1 MSLSFQPITP
11 VCVKDPRVMV
21 EKMRT
26 YAVLKSGSQTTWKA
40 WTTTSISASSLQ
52 FSTPPPSGSIIVDR
66 KIYLYLP
73 LRLFFTGIPPLG
85 QTLLQANRDAPR
97 AFPINSSI
105 DTFSATIN
113 NQSMSINIADVVHAL
128 MHYNTPNHLKNG
140 DYSMTPSYQDQSQN
154 YGDLFGTVRSPL
166 FNYGDANDGDQT
178 PRGAWPFVIIQ
189 NNVSDGV
196 TPVTAIVDVAFC
208 EPIFLS
214 PFYFGCENGCGFYN
228 VNTMDFNI
236 TMLAQAANRM
246 WSHDD
251 IGGTNV
257 ITSSSFIFGG
267 LTNGPANSS
276 FPQNQGN
283 QPTLLIQ
290 YITPQET
297 QVIPNNIP
305 ITYPYFDVLRFPTDL
320 NTSTNAD
327 PTTYNSNNIQLNS
340 IPRRLYIFIRERNS
354 DLFSNPSHTD
364 TFFQINQ
371 LSIQFK
377 NKNGLLA
384 SASMSQLYEMSVK
397 NHCKLTF
404 LQWSGGPTNRP
415 GAVYTTRIGTI
426 GSVVCIEF
434 ATDIGLE
441 SLEAPGIL
449 SQSQLQVQVTA
460 TNISGRTISPTL
472 YIVPILEGTFTIQGL
487 GQASTNIGV
496 LTPTNVLDC
505 QQSEAVSYN
514 DVQNVNGGDFWSG
527 LKSFGS
533 KLWPFISKAHDF
545 IKDYKLLSKGLSMVP
560 HPIAKGLSTV
570 ADTLGYG
577 EGEGVMAGVNVGGA
591 RRKGRGE
598 GGVLLG
604 GEHLSRQQMMSR
616 LKHY

>member
-11 VCVKDPRVMV
+11 VCVRDPRTMV

-40 WTTTSISASSLQ
+40 WTTTSISGSSLQ
-52 FSTPPPSGSIIVDR
+52 FSTPPPSGSVIVDR

-73 LRLFFTGIPPLG
+73 VRLFFNGIPPLG
-85 QTLLQANRDAPR
+85 QTLLQINRDAPR
-97 AFPINSSI
+97 AFPVSSSI
-105 DTFSATIN
+105 DTFSASIN
-113 NQSMSINIADVVHAL
+113 NQSMSINIADIIQAL
-128 MHYNTPNHLKNG
+128 MRYNTCNELKNT
-140 DYSMTPSYQDQSQN
+140 DYSMSPSYQDQSQN
-154 YGDLFGTVRSPL
+154 YGDLFGTIRSPL

-178 PRGAWPFVIIQ
+178 PRGSWPFTIIA
-189 NNVSDGV
+189 NPASDGV
-196 TPVTAIVDVAFC
+196 LPVQAIVDVAFC

-214 PFYFGCENGCGFYN
+214 PFYFGHQNACGFFN

-283 QPTLLIQ
+283 QPTMLIQ

-320 NTSTNAD
+320 NQSTDAQ

-340 IPRRLYIFIRERNS
+340 IPRRLYIFIRERNA
-354 DLFSNPSHTD
+354 DLYSNASKTD
-364 TFFQINQ
+364 SFFQINQ
-371 LSIQFK
+371 ISIQFK

-397 NHCKLTF
+397 NHCKMTWT
-404 LQWSGGPTNRP
+404 QWSGGPTNRA
-415 GAVYTTRIGTI
+415 GAVYSTRIGTI
-426 GSVVCIEF
+426 GSVLCIEF

-441 SLEAPGIL
+441 SLEAPGVL

-460 TNISGRTISPTL
+460 TNVSGRSIFPTL

-487 GQASTNIGV
+487 GQSSTNIGV
-496 LTPTNVLDC
+496 LSPQDVLDC
-505 QQSEAVSYN
+505 QQNDHVSYN
-514 DVQNVNGGDFWSG
+514 DVQDVNGGDFWSG

-533 KLWPFISKAHDF
+533 KLWPYISKVHDF
-545 IKDYKLLSKGLSMVP
+545 IKDNKLLSKGLSLIP
-560 HPIAKGLSTV
+560 HPAATMGAT
-570 ADTLGYG
+570 AATALGYG
-577 EGEGVMAGVNVGGA
+577 QGGA
-591 RRKGRGE
+591 RVGGE

-604 GEHLSRQQMMSR
+604 GRELSRKKMMSR
-616 LKHY
+616 LKK